1 MERGFMR
8 RIRRSLNRST
18 SSSLSSISSSSR
30 KNSIMEMIPSEPI
43 DGLCTDKNLQ
53 RDFREFLCSTIY
65 MPEMIVYVDFISV
78 CDELKLLSGA
88 PLKTEIERIYNHHIR
103 TYAADKIFFDDLGAL
118 KMEIE
123 IKLQRPDFDVTFYS
137 KAVHFCFEKLRVPF
151 DVYWNQSCS
160 CEN

>member
-1 MERGFMR
+1 MERGFIR
-8 RIRRSLNRST
+8 RLRRSLSRST

-30 KNSIMEMIPSEPI
+30 KNSIMEISPEPI

-65 MPEMIVYVDFISV
+65 MPEMIVYVDFINV
-78 CDELKLLSGA
+78 CHELKLLSGV
-88 PLKTEIERIYNHHIR
+88 PLKTEIKRIYNHHIR

-123 IKLQRPDFDVTFYS
+123 IKLERTDFDVTFYS